1 MNNIHTKGTYLFRI
15 NVVTTVNN
23 ETLHKNVE
31 SPQLTTRHYIKM

>member
-23 ETLHKNVE
+23 ETLHKNVV
-31 SPQLTTRHYIKM
+31 TTVNNKTLHKM